1 MLQASGLRAELG
13 ARDGPA
19 KQPAQSS
26 RGAVAMQATQ
36 NALHRLADRGRA
48 EELARLLRS
57 PAWAHQASARDLD
70 GRTPLHFAC
79 FSGHLE
85 AAQVPHFPVHE
96 QVLHVLQVLVPGGCS
111 LLDRQ
116 IRSQL
121 SIAWTDLPQPL
132 TMKLT
137 HQPACLGTLDLAL
150 L

>member
-1 MLQASGLRAELG
+1 MLKASRLLAELG
-13 ARDGPA
+13 AREGPA
-19 KQPAQSS
+19 KQPVHLS

-36 NALHRLADRGRA
+36 NALHRLADKGRA

-70 GRTPLHFAC
+70 GRSPLHFAC

-96 QVLHVLQVLVPGGCS
+96 QVLHVMRVLVPGGCS

-116 IRSQL
+116 IRNQL
-121 SIAWTDLPQPL
+121 SYA
-132 TMKLT
+132 
-137 HQPACLGTLDLAL
+137 
-150 L
+150 